1 MTTIHTHNQRAKRTL
16 KRKSIKTFPTIP
28 TSARTL
34 FNSQADDLI
43 MGKEFS
49 LGDVL
54 SITTGRLLSDCHMD
68 GVYDILNWMTGDNL
82 FTHQLP
88 RAAEKCEPWLIE
100 QYPQLD
106 PKQNQRLEFMLME
119 LTVLLNDMHQAG
131 RSREDVNYL
140 IRGWLSGIGSVFWG
154 LTSDDKLTVFPL
166 AASWDY
172 QYQSKDPI
180 QEAVEMMGPDR
191 VITVQLPS
199 SDEVTQTTI

>member
-54 SITTGRLLSDCHMD
+54 SITTGRLLSERH
-68 GVYDILNWMTGDNL
+68 
-82 FTHQLP
+82 
-88 RAAEKCEPWLIE
+88 
-100 QYPQLD
+100 
-106 PKQNQRLEFMLME
+106 ME
-119 LTVLLNDMHQAG
+119 LTVLLN
-131 RSREDVNYL
+131 EL
-140 IRGWLSGIGSVFWG
+140 
-154 LTSDDKLTVFPL
+154 L

-172 QYQSKDPI
+172 QLACDCFLCAREVRNLRGISPKTQS
-180 QEAVEMMGPDR
+180 R
-191 VITVQLPS
+191 RQLK
-199 SDEVTQTTI
+199 

>member
-28 TSARTL
+28 TPARTL

-43 MGKEFS
+43 LGKEFS

-54 SITTGRLLSDCHMD
+54 SITTGRLLSERRMD
-68 GVYDILNWMTGDNL
+68 GIYDILNWMTGDNL

-88 RAAEKCEPWLIE
+88 RAAKECKPWLIE

-106 PKQNQRLEFMLME
+106 PEQNPKLQTMLDK
-119 LTVLLNDMHQAG
+119 LTAMRKTESGKNDTTF
-131 RSREDVNYL
+131 L
-140 IRGWLSGIGSVFWG
+140 IRGWLSSIGRNFWG
-154 LTSDDKLTVFPL
+154 LSSDDKLIVFPL

-172 QYQSKDPI
+172 AYLPKDPI
-180 QEAVEMMGPDR
+180 QELAEMVGEDR
-191 VITVQLPS
+191 VIAVQSPPS
-199 SDEVTQTTI
+199 EEITQTTI